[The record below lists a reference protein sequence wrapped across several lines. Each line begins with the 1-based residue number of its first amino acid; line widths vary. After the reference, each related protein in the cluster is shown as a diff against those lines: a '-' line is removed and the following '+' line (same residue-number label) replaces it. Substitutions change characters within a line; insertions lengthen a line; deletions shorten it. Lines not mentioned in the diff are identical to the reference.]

1 MSTPVG
7 LLAIVGLVLAN
18 AFFVATEFAIVA
30 VRRSRLEQ
38 LAKAGS
44 RSARAAKD
52 IVDHLDSYIAACQF
66 GITLAS
72 LGLGWVGEPVLA
84 HLIEPAFA
92 ALPGPLAAGV
102 AHTLAIAVAFS
113 IVTAL
118 HIVAGELAPKGVA
131 LQRPEATS
139 LWVAMPL
146 QIFYRVFRWPI
157 NVLNA
162 IGNATLKLLGFEP
175 SSGHEN
181 VHSVEEL
188 RYLLQASHEAGVVE
202 ASEARIASRAFQFA
216 DRTARE
222 LMTPRTAIK
231 ALAVDLK
238 ADELVRQA
246 GQAGHTR
253 LPVFEKTLDDIVGV
267 LNVRDL
273 LAATPQ
279 LGEITVRTLAKP
291 AIVIPMTR
299 RADDILED
307 MRAQGATLVIVV
319 DEFGGTSGL
328 LTLHDLLEGLV
339 GRLRAR
345 DSEPEIGP
353 EEADGSRVVSGSAS
367 LREVTEAVGLCFT
380 AEDMADADT
389 LSGVV
394 MSRLGRVPTTGDTV
408 VIDTRTVTVE
418 SFSPQKVPRL
428 RVRPRPAQRP

>member
-1 MSTPVG
+1 M
-7 LLAIVGLVLAN
+7 
-18 AFFVATEFAIVA
+18 
-30 VRRSRLEQ
+30 
-38 LAKAGS
+38 
-44 RSARAAKD
+44 
-52 IVDHLDSYIAACQF
+52 DHLDSYIAACQF

-72 LGLGWVGEPVLA
+72 LGLGWVGQPVLA
-84 HLIEPAFA
+84 RLIEPAFT

-102 AHTLAIAVAFS
+102 AHTLSVAVAFS
-113 IVTAL
+113 IITAL
-118 HIVAGELAPKGVA
+118 HIVAGELAPKGIA

-139 LWVAMPL
+139 LWVAIPL
-146 QIFYRVFRWPI
+146 QIFYGVFRWPI
-157 NVLNA
+157 NILNA
-162 IGNATLKLLGFEP
+162 VGNATLKMLGFEP

-188 RYLLQASHEAGVVE
+188 RYLLQASHVAGVVE
-202 ASEARIASRAFQFA
+202 ESEARIASRAFQFA

-222 LMTPRTAIK
+222 LMTPRTSIK
-231 ALAVDLK
+231 ALAAGLSG
-238 ADELVRQA
+238 AELVRQA

-253 LPVFEKTLDDIVGV
+253 LPVFDGTLDDIVGI

-279 LGEITVRTLAKP
+279 LDTLSLRTLTKP
-291 AIVIPMTR
+291 AILIPMTR
-299 RADDILED
+299 RADEILED
-307 MRAQGATLVIVV
+307 MRAEGATLVIVV

-353 EEADGSRVVSGSAS
+353 EDADGSRLVSGSAS
-367 LREVTEAVGLCFT
+367 LREVTELVGLRFT

-394 MSRLGRVPTTGDTV
+394 MSRLGRVPATGDNV
-408 VIDTRTVTVE
+408 VIDARTVTVE
-418 SFSPQKVPRL
+418 SFLPLKVPRL
-428 RVRPRPAQRP
+428 RVGPRAAKP